1 MAKKLFIISLLIQL
15 IPIGISIVSG
25 QDKGSPE
32 ILAKDIETIVT
43 RLTADYLAEG
53 VDYNKVEAVVSAI
66 RQDGSW
72 ADIDYAIVSNDFP
85 AEQHLKN
92 IRLMAIAYAKYGTGF
107 FRSEKLKQKILL
119 GYNYYLEKKP
129 TSKNWWYNDIGA
141 PQDYLVGLLL
151 IKAEIPEKNLR
162 HYSSYLKD
170 LTDNPGHRG
179 MNRIWVSAIAIAKGC
194 LENDDSMVDK
204 GFRSVA
210 STLVIAQEQ
219 GDEGIKIDN
228 SFHQHRPQL
237 YSGGYGKAFAE
248 GTANLM
254 ALSANTSFGKAF
266 SEEKKRIFSNMLLYG
281 NQLFSYRDAV
291 DFGTIGR
298 NIARPGAIGSINPA
312 ILDKMITIDPGQ
324 APAFRAWKA
333 HLQGAAFPKPFLG
346 NRYFWKSDI
355 MTQHGLD
362 YYLSAKVVST
372 RTNGTEML
380 NGENLKG
387 YNLALGATN
396 IMKTGDEYKDV
407 FPVWDWTRIPGTT
420 AIMNQSAA
428 ILPWYFFGSNE
439 FAGGVSDGH
448 TGVIAYEHSYNG
460 VQAKKAYFFA
470 DGQMLCLGA
479 GINAIRTQQVVTSV
493 NQCHLRGDVFIG
505 GEGNMAGAKFAD
517 SLRTTKNNNLQ
528 WVYHDGVGYIFPAGG
543 NISFKNA
550 IQTGSWKSI
559 NVTGS
564 ENTVG
569 KPVFSLWFNHGTAP
583 KEDSYYYIV
592 SPEHS
597 LEDFKQKIGVKGFK
611 VLKNDKNLQVVK
623 HQQRYFIIAYKPGI
637 IKLDDGLQIS
647 SDSKAVI
654 MIEEKDK
661 GYQFSLSDPTHQ
673 QNEVNISIN
682 KLIKG
687 SAGVQEHNATKIN
700 FKFPQGDNVGN
711 TISSFYE
718 KLTFK

>member
-1 MAKKLFIISLLIQL
+1 MIKRLFFIIMLTHLAIVNTAAVFAQKSNNAGTLKTDLQVVAERLIEGYL
-15 IPIGISIVSG
+15 GEKI
-25 QDKGSPE
+25 DD
-32 ILAKDIETIVT
+32 AK
-43 RLTADYLAEG
+43 L
-53 VDYNKVEAVVSAI
+53 NKVITSLKP
-66 RQDGSW
+66 DGSW
-72 ADIDYAIVSNDFP
+72 PGIDYTTVGNDFP
-85 AEQHLKN
+85 AEQHLKSL
-92 IRLMAIAYAKYGTGF
+92 RLMAIAYAKQGSGF
-107 FRSEKLKQKILL
+107 YRSAKLKQKILL
-119 GYNYYLEKKP
+119 GYNYYLDKKP
-129 TSKNWWYNDIGA
+129 TSKNWWYNEIGA

-151 IKAEIPEKNLR
+151 IRAEIPEKNLR

-179 MNRIWVSAIAIAKGC
+179 MNRIWVSAITIAKGC
-194 LENDDSMVDK
+194 LENDGSMIGK

-219 GDEGIKIDN
+219 GDEGIKIDH

-237 YSGGYGKAFAE
+237 YSGGYGMGFAE
-248 GTANLM
+248 SVANLM
-254 ALSANTSFGKAF
+254 ALSANTSLSQTF
-266 SEEKKRIFSNMLLYG
+266 SEEKKSIFSNMLLYG
-281 NQLFSYRDAV
+281 HQLFSYRGAV

-298 NIARPGAIGSINPA
+298 NIARPNSITAISPVT
-312 ILDKMITIDPGQ
+312 LDKMMVIDGRR
-324 APAFRAWKA
+324 ASAFRDWKS
-333 HLQGAAFPKPFLG
+333 HIQGADFPKSFLG
-346 NRYFWKSDI
+346 TRYFWKSDI
-355 MTQHGLD
+355 ITYHGPD
-362 YYLSAKVVST
+362 YYLSAKVIST

-387 YNLALGATN
+387 YNLPLGATN
-396 IMKTGDEYKDV
+396 IMITGDEYRDI

-428 ILPWYFFGSNE
+428 ILPWYLFGNNE
-439 FAGGVSDGH
+439 FAAGVSDDH

-479 GINAIRTQQVVTSV
+479 GIKAIRTQQVVTSV

-505 GEGNMAGAKFAD
+505 GEENIAGAKFGD
-517 SLRTTKNNNLQ
+517 SLMTIKNNNLK
-528 WVYHDGVGYIFPAGG
+528 WAYHDGVGYIFPAGG
-543 NISFKNA
+543 NITFKNA

-559 NVTGS
+559 NVNGS
-564 ENTVG
+564 EEVVR

-583 KEDSYYYIV
+583 KDDSYYYIV
-592 SPEHS
+592 SPGHS
-597 LEDFKQKIGVKGFK
+597 LENFRQKIGVNRFK

-623 HQQRYFIIAYKPGI
+623 HQQRYFIIAYKPGTI
-637 IKLDDGLQIS
+637 ELEDGLQIS

-654 MIEEKDK
+654 MIEEKDN

-682 KLIKG
+682 KLING
-687 SAGVQEHNATKIN
+687 SAGVQGHSGTKIN

-711 TISSFYE
+711 TISSFY
-718 KLTFK
+718 KK